1 MPAVPTPFREDGA
14 FAPELLSGVLE
25 ELGETGIAGCL
36 ILGSNGEAF
45 SLTDAER
52 REVLETARRSVPARL
67 FFLAGCGAES
77 TRLALDRVREA
88 AAAGA
93 DAALV
98 LTPHYLKGSF
108 RPEGY
113 YEHYAR
119 LADAAPIPIYAYNI
133 PQFTGV
139 ALEVGIVA
147 RLAAHPN
154 FHGMKDSSGNI
165 TYLSQIV
172 AAAGPEFRVLAG
184 SDKVLASA
192 ALMGA
197 AGAVLAL
204 ANVAPERCVR
214 LLELCRAGKWDEAA
228 HLQSSLIPVG
238 TAVTTRFGVP
248 GLKAGMRLLGR
259 DAGSPRLPLLPLPG
273 AETREIEATF
283 REAGM
288 L

>member
-1 MPAVPTPFREDGA
+1 MTTDTRRRAGGVLPAVPTPFREDGA

-25 ELGETGIAGCL
+25 ELGKTGIAGCL

-139 ALEVGIVA
+139 ALEVG
-147 RLAAHPN
+147 
-154 FHGMKDSSGNI
+154 
-165 TYLSQIV
+165 
-172 AAAGPEFRVLAG
+172 
-184 SDKVLASA
+184 
-192 ALMGA
+192 
-197 AGAVLAL
+197 
-204 ANVAPERCVR
+204 
-214 LLELCRAGKWDEAA
+214 
-228 HLQSSLIPVG
+228 
-238 TAVTTRFGVP
+238 
-248 GLKAGMRLLGR
+248 
-259 DAGSPRLPLLPLPG
+259 
-273 AETREIEATF
+273 
-283 REAGM
+283 
-288 L
+288 